1 LDADDERTQ
10 MDLNEQLTINDFN
23 LLIAHTVG
31 VDHAGHYYTNTA
43 HPELERKV
51 MDAQK
56 VV

>member
-1 LDADDERTQ
+1 LDADDERTV